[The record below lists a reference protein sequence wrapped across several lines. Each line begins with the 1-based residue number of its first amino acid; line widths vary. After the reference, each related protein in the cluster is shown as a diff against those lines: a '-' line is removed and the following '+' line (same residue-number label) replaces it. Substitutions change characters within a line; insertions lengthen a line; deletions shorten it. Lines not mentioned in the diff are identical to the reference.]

1 MSSPSWIEGWVN
13 YKGIDFNRYLN
24 MIVDIR
30 SVSFDK
36 NPEGVI
42 TPVGWTIVPIF
53 SVNRFILSGIY

>member
-1 MSSPSWIEGWVN
+1 
-13 YKGIDFNRYLN
+13 
-24 MIVDIR
+24 MIVDIK

-36 NPEGVI
+36 NPEGTI